1 MECFQAAE
9 HLYHGHR
16 EDHQVDK
23 DKQMIQLR
31 DMTKV
36 YPMGER
42 ELTVLRG
49 ITLSIEKGELVA
61 IMGPSG
67 SGKTTLLNLLGC
79 LDKPTSGN
87 YYFEGREVSGLNS
100 NELAAIR
107 GQKIGFIF
115 QTFNL
120 LSRLTAL
127 ANVELGMTYVGG
139 VDRRRA
145 LEALAQVGLADRVN
159 HRPIEL
165 SGGEQQRVAI
175 ARALVK
181 NPSFFL
187 ADEPTGQLDSHSGEE
202 VISIL
207 TSLHAEQGITLLV
220 VTHDANIA
228 QHCQRIIHL
237 KDGEV
242 VGEESS

>member
-1 MECFQAAE
+1 
-9 HLYHGHR
+9 
-16 EDHQVDK
+16 
-23 DKQMIQLR
+23 MIRLEGI
-31 DMTKV
+31 TKT
-36 YPMGER
+36 YSMGKR
-42 ELTVLRG
+42 ELTVLKG
-49 ITLSIEKGELVA
+49 INLHIKQGELVA

-79 LDKPTSGN
+79 LDVPTSGK
-87 YYFEGREVSGLNS
+87 YYLEDREVSRLGKR
-100 NELAAIR
+100 ELASIR

-127 ANVELGMTYVGG
+127 ANVVLGMTYANG
-139 VDRRRA
+139 VDRQLA
-145 LEALAQVGLADRVN
+145 LEALAKVGLSERVK

-175 ARALVK
+175 ARAIVK
-181 NPSFFL
+181 DPSLFL

-207 TSLHAEQGITLLV
+207 TSLHAEHGITLIL

-228 QHCQRIIHL
+228 SHCHRIIQL
-237 KDGEV
+237 KDGEIV
-242 VGEESS
+242 AEESI

>member
-1 MECFQAAE
+1 
-9 HLYHGHR
+9 
-16 EDHQVDK
+16 
-23 DKQMIQLR
+23 
-31 DMTKV
+31 
-36 YPMGER
+36 MGKR
-42 ELTVLRG
+42 ELIVLKD
-49 ITLSIEKGELVA
+49 ITLNIKQGELVA
-61 IMGPSG
+61 VMGPSG

-79 LDKPTSGN
+79 LDKPTSGI
-87 YYFEGREVSGLNS
+87 YHFEDKEVNCLDS
-100 NELAAIR
+100 NELAQIR

-127 ANVELGMTYVGG
+127 ANVELGMLYAGG
-139 VDRRRA
+139 IDRKQA
-145 LEALAQVGLADRVN
+145 MEALDKVGLSERIN

-175 ARALVK
+175 ARAIVK
-181 NPSFFL
+181 NPSMFL
-187 ADEPTGQLDSHSGEE
+187 ADEPTGQLDSRSGEE

-207 TSLHAEQGITLLV
+207 TTLNSEQGITVLI

-228 QHCQRIIHL
+228 SNCHRIIYL

-242 VGEESS
+242 VAEEGS